1 MLNYF
6 ILHESNVT
14 LDNCFLIK
22 QVNNWTIIII
32 LLMKTHL
39 YKKMSSLAF
48 LNSFYF
54 PFPWHFHIFLCRG
67 IHSKCPAKILQVLML
82 CSRGA
87 FHFKITMHYT
97 ALIWGSQTLFGIRD
111 FNSTSWNKSGGLNV
125 MGVANQVFSL
135 CFWTSQWTR
144 TQKGLVRTQIL
155 LPVQPYKAESLW
167 REFWVAA
174 LKRSFVFVY
183 VHEIHC
189 DVWG

>member
-1 MLNYF
+1 
-6 ILHESNVT
+6 
-14 LDNCFLIK
+14 
-22 QVNNWTIIII
+22 
-32 LLMKTHL
+32 
-39 YKKMSSLAF
+39 
-48 LNSFYF
+48 
-54 PFPWHFHIFLCRG
+54 
-67 IHSKCPAKILQVLML
+67 ML

-167 REFWVAA
+167 REFGVGA

-183 VHEIHC
+183 VHEITLRCLRLVGYLEFCDLTVKQFNNLIRTYTEGGFYALSHC
-189 DVWG
+189 YFCMFAFQ